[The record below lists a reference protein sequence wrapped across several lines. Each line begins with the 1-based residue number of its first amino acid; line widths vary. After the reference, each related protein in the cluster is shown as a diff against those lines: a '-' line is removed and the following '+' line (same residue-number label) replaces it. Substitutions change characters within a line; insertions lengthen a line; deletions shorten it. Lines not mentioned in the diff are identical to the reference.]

1 MLSLL
6 HSKGPAITL
15 FITLSGRN
23 KLKILDKS
31 LKKKSTDR
39 ETCSLQKALIPHF
52 LYAGLVGL
60 HTVEVTGL
68 HYFSQF
74 DF

>member
-6 HSKGPAITL
+6 HGKGPAITL

-31 LKKKSTDR
+31 LKKCTDR
-39 ETCSLQKALIPHF
+39 ETCSLQKVLIPHF

-60 HTVEVTGL
+60 HTVEVTSL

-74 DF
+74 D